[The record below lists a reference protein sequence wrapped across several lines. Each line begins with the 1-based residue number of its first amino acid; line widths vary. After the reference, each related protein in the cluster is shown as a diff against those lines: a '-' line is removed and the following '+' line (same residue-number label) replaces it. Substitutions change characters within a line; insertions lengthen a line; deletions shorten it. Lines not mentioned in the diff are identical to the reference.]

1 MENSIHELYK
11 SSLFFFNSR
20 NDIIIRA
27 ICNPDGHD
35 AVWCIMHIVIDDK
48 LTRAN
53 VLIIRLGE
61 LIKGLSEAAEYG
73 GETAGPAN

>member
-11 SSLFFFNSR
+11 SSFFF
-20 NDIIIRA
+20 IIQETISLLEPFA
-27 ICNPDGHD
+27 IQT